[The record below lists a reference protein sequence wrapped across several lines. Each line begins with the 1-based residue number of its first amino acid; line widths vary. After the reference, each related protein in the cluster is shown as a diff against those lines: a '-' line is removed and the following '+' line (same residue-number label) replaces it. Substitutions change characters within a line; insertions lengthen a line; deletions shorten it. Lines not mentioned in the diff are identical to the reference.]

1 MTTNIEQALL
11 KGAFFPHKATKD
23 ELIAKFW
30 DLHNRLTG
38 LRRHL
43 QDNGIDADAVEARAL
58 EEAENKLD
66 EDWRPVPLPLDS
78 YIKRA
83 LEEYGS
89 NRARLQF
96 LLDRHIEDALKL
108 LEEHGFITWGEQE
121 RIQGDST
128 VMVVI

>member
-1 MTTNIEQALL
+1 ML
-11 KGAFFPHKATKD
+11 
-23 ELIAKFW
+23 
-30 DLHNRLTG
+30 
-38 LRRHL
+38 
-43 QDNGIDADAVEARAL
+43 
-58 EEAENKLD
+58 
-66 EDWRPVPLPLDS
+66 LPLDS

-121 RIQGDST
+121 RIQAT
-128 VMVVI
+128 PR

>member
-58 EEAENKLD
+58 EEEENKWD

-83 LEEYGS
+83 LENTAVTGTTNFCWIVTS
-89 NRARLQF
+89 KTLSSSWRNAASSPGRA
-96 LLDRHIEDALKL
+96 
-108 LEEHGFITWGEQE
+108 GT
-121 RIQGDST
+121 IQGDST